1 MQFSQSLEVPTPT
14 GEFGKKYS
22 KLINPKT
29 SKQNLKIEFPK
40 KIISLVRD
48 ELTLKYFTADIER
61 ILTLFSK
68 KDDLILS
75 EAKEK
80 YKEVIQ
86 DPYIAQFTNKNQNTG
101 SFLENKLFEET
112 REEAILRLLSLE
124 QLDAQMKKEILSKQG
139 DILEQLKFINANTE
153 ILGSYGQTASTDIL
167 KKIPKELPKILS
179 KQGDILEQLKF
190 INANTEILNEHSK
203 AILKDKL
210 KELSKQLDEISSNQ
224 LVGFILDENK
234 INTNLKNVHFSE
246 KKVRETVSN
255 LNNKILEKIFLKDDG
270 TITEQ
275 DLTKIL
281 QKHQETVLIK
291 NLTKAIV
298 YIDGNKNNAT
308 VNKTLEKCL
317 EQTTPEQQELILDV
331 LTHNTRIR
339 TVLITK
345 IEREQ
350 RQNHNKKLNKNIAG
364 DSFVDALKKALV
376 HRTSNSETIL
386 KVVEQRK
393 QETPKNLNVWDRIS
407 QNIPNLNNQNVQDE
421 NNKEWDE
428 SNKNADDL
436 NNTNIYMITKHDLER
451 AVNET
456 ITKFSAMSTLLK
468 DKKNAGAYQRYLKEA
483 EDQLALAQEKGKE
496 LIKNSAQTFKII
508 PKKYQD
514 DINENWQNYLS
525 PAEMIE
531 LTALNEHTNTL
542 KSNKNKSG
550 HFRSSEEA
558 LQYKAKQH
566 EYYTLLAE
574 LKKIGIAKQQE
585 KLVKDYVDEMIT
597 NAKQAVEK
605 FERTSLEHINQKK
618 ENKQISKEIL
628 DAQER
633 LENAKQKIEFIK
645 FKYIISN
652 KRQVNSS
659 DEDSDDDA
667 DKNAIKQKTE
677 LENAQKDIN
686 QAKKN
691 LEDAKAKYAAL
702 QITLNYS
709 PNGMDSKTTEDQE
722 QFKTDNIA
730 AESLEDMAVMFKDSE
745 EAAERK
751 EEVTLNYSPNGMDS
765 KTTEDQE
772 QFKTDNIAAESLE
785 DMAVMF
791 KDSEEAAERKE
802 EVTLNYSPNGM
813 DSKTT
818 EDQEQFK
825 TDNIAA
831 ESLEDMAVMF
841 KDSEEAA
848 ERKEEVTLDYSPNG
862 MDSKTTEDQEQFKT
876 DNIAAESLEDMAVMF
891 KDSEE
896 AAERKEEVTL
906 NYSPNGM
913 DSKTTEDQ
921 EQFKTDNIAA
931 ESLEDMAVMFKDS
944 EEAAER
950 KEEVTLN
957 YSPNGMDSKTTED
970 QEQFKT
976 DNIAAESLEDMAVM
990 FKDSEEA
997 AERKEEVTLDYSPNG
1012 MDSKTTED
1020 QEQFK
1025 TDNIAAESLEDMAVM
1040 FKDSEEAA
1048 ERKEEV
1054 TLDYSPNGMDSKTTE
1069 DQEQFKTDNIAA
1081 ESLEDMAVMFK
1092 DSEEA
1097 AERKEEVTLNYSP
1110 NGMDSKT
1117 TEDQEQ
1123 FKTDNIAAESL
1134 EDMAVMFKDS
1144 EEAAEQKEEVNRQHH
1159 EEQNRQKQEHNCL
1172 DTEEEVVHKEKIA
1185 DLTAETETKVFKKE
1199 IALEENEAMD
1209 VSFKTETIV
1218 EQDEAIQRQ
1227 QVSDDTSRKV
1237 AILVKATSTLH
1248 KPVHHNI
1255 LSDRLK
1261 VTVIGAGDEK
1271 TNINR
1276 GLWISGLYGVNKQ
1289 GSWKNI
1295 PKYQGRTTGFTIGAD
1310 AEFINNHDVIG
1321 IAYSNLESKIKY
1333 NKKLGKTAVYGHLLS
1348 IYGLKELIPGFSL
1361 HTIVSYGYNYIKNKS
1376 KNLDKIIGKYQN
1388 NNLSFQTL
1396 LNYKYCTKY
1405 NLHFIPSIGFK
1416 YDYSRASNYKE
1427 YNIDIENLMIQ
1438 KKSNQSFESS
1448 IGGKIVSKPIII
1460 TNNTILTLSVHGN
1473 IERHFNNK
1481 NTKVNAKA
1489 TFKKQTLQETII
1501 IPKQPKFGYN
1511 IGNNIL
1517 MSIKNINVLYEYNY
1531 YTHKKYH
1538 SHQGLIKLK
1547 INL

>member
-906 NYSPNGM
+906 
-913 DSKTTEDQ
+913 
-921 EQFKTDNIAA
+921 
-931 ESLEDMAVMFKDS
+931 
-944 EEAAER
+944 
-950 KEEVTLN
+950 
-957 YSPNGMDSKTTED
+957 
-970 QEQFKT
+970 
-976 DNIAAESLEDMAVM
+976 
-990 FKDSEEA
+990 
-997 AERKEEVTLDYSPNG
+997 
-1012 MDSKTTED
+1012 
-1020 QEQFK
+1020 
-1025 TDNIAAESLEDMAVM
+1025 
-1040 FKDSEEAA
+1040 
-1048 ERKEEV
+1048 
-1054 TLDYSPNGMDSKTTE
+1054 DYSPNGMDSKTTE

>member
-1 MQFSQSLEVPTPT
+1 MTITGKLKSVLLTYSFIILINLLTAMSESLASSWNPPPPPPPPPIEGLNNFKSLNPPSKHSLGNSSKVEQSQHTNKNCTTSNIQMQFSQSLEVPTPT

-772 QFKTDNIAAESLE
+772 QFKTDNIAESLE

-791 KDSEEAAERKE
+791 KDSEEAAERK

-825 TDNIAA
+825 TDNIA

-841 KDSEEAA
+841 KDSEEA

-876 DNIAAESLEDMAVMF
+876 DNIAESLEDMAVMF

-896 AAERKEEVTL
+896 
-906 NYSPNGM
+906 
-913 DSKTTEDQ
+913 
-921 EQFKTDNIAA
+921 
-931 ESLEDMAVMFKDS
+931 
-944 EEAAER
+944 
-950 KEEVTLN
+950 
-957 YSPNGMDSKTTED
+957 
-970 QEQFKT
+970 
-976 DNIAAESLEDMAVM
+976 
-990 FKDSEEA
+990 

-1025 TDNIAAESLEDMAVM
+1025 TDNIAESLEDMAVM

>member
-772 QFKTDNIAAESLE
+772 QFKTDNIAESLE

-791 KDSEEAAERKE
+791 KDSEEAAERK

-825 TDNIAA
+825 TDNIA

-841 KDSEEAA
+841 KDSEEA

-876 DNIAAESLEDMAVMF
+876 DNIAESLEDMAVMF

-896 AAERKEEVTL
+896 
-906 NYSPNGM
+906 
-913 DSKTTEDQ
+913 
-921 EQFKTDNIAA
+921 
-931 ESLEDMAVMFKDS
+931 
-944 EEAAER
+944 
-950 KEEVTLN
+950 
-957 YSPNGMDSKTTED
+957 
-970 QEQFKT
+970 
-976 DNIAAESLEDMAVM
+976 
-990 FKDSEEA
+990 

-1025 TDNIAAESLEDMAVM
+1025 TDNIAESLEDMAVM

>member
-1 MQFSQSLEVPTPT
+1 MTITGKLKSVLLTYSFIILINLLTAMSESLASSWNPPPPPPPPPIEGLNNFKSLNPPSKHSLGNSSKVEQSQHTNKNCTTSNIQMQFSQSLEVPTPT

-906 NYSPNGM
+906 
-913 DSKTTEDQ
+913 
-921 EQFKTDNIAA
+921 
-931 ESLEDMAVMFKDS
+931 
-944 EEAAER
+944 
-950 KEEVTLN
+950 
-957 YSPNGMDSKTTED
+957 
-970 QEQFKT
+970 
-976 DNIAAESLEDMAVM
+976 
-990 FKDSEEA
+990 
-997 AERKEEVTLDYSPNG
+997 
-1012 MDSKTTED
+1012 
-1020 QEQFK
+1020 
-1025 TDNIAAESLEDMAVM
+1025 
-1040 FKDSEEAA
+1040 
-1048 ERKEEV
+1048 
-1054 TLDYSPNGMDSKTTE
+1054 DYSPNGMDSKTTE